1 MILELELQ
9 DKSQL
14 VAIRAFL
21 KALKIK
27 HTLKSDDTKMSKKAY
42 FEMIDSRIAKTQTR
56 NSAIISQEEQKTLL
70 FG

>member
-42 FEMIDSRIAKTQTR
+42 FEMIDLSISEAKSGKAKKLDKELR
-56 NSAIISQEEQKTLL
+56 SQL
-70 FG
+70 FA